1 MAEQIDE
8 NFDLSE
14 LKMVDESGEAQDIV
28 LEQPKEE
35 TPETEEV
42 KGETEVESTPE
53 EKTEVEEP
61 SKEPV
66 SEEEDAEEIT
76 PDSEEK
82 TEEEGEEKEI
92 GKPDELF
99 NQLDSISKELSEGR
113 AETLEDFFEDY
124 KRMRDSQGTQFKD
137 DYIKSAVDY
146 YNKNGSLTPYLEAT
160 SVNYEEM
167 TDEQVMRRNLIN
179 EHPTLSQKAI
189 ERLYNRDIVNKYSLD
204 EDKFDEEEVEL
215 GKELLSA
222 DASKLRNKFVDEQ
235 KNFTAPPK
243 SDSET
248 EVDQNAINEEWAKTV
263 TSHDTTKDILDN
275 KRILVEHNGE
285 KFSYEV
291 EDPKQLEEMTKDN
304 NKFFELFKDGDGNI
318 DFSKWYRVLAYA
330 TDPDVYDSSLISHGQ
345 ELGQEKVVTDLKNPS
360 KPRKASQGYKEPS
373 NPLEGLIGALSRGD
387 SDVKIIR

>member
-14 LKMVDESGEAQDIV
+14 LKVVDESGEAQDIV

-42 KGETEVESTPE
+42 KGETEVENTSE
-53 EKTEVEEP
+53 ENTEVEDT
-61 SKEPV
+61 
-66 SEEEDAEEIT
+66 SEESTSEEDVEEVT
-76 PDSEEK
+76 PDSEE
-82 TEEEGEEKEI
+82 EGEKKI

-99 NQLDSISKELSEGR
+99 NQLDSISKDLSEGR

-167 TDEQVMRRNLIN
+167 SDEQVMRRNLTN
-179 EHPTLSQKAI
+179 DHPTLSQRAI
-189 ERLYNRDIVNKYSLD
+189 ERLYQRDIVDKYSLD

-215 GKELLSA
+215 GKELLKA

-248 EVDQNAINEEWAKTV
+248 EVDQNAINEDWFKTV
-263 TSHDTTKDILDN
+263 TSHETTKDILDN

-285 KFSYEV
+285 KFSYEID
-291 EDPKQLEEMTKDN
+291 DPKQLEEMTKDN
-304 NKFFELFKDGDGNI
+304 NKFFNLFKDGDGNI

-373 NPLEGLIGALSRGD
+373 SPLEGLIGALSRGD

>member
-14 LKMVDESGEAQDIV
+14 LKVVDESGEAQDIV

-42 KGETEVESTPE
+42 KGETEVENTSE
-53 EKTEVEEP
+53 ENTEVESTSEE
-61 SKEPV
+61 ST
-66 SEEEDAEEIT
+66 SEEEVEEVT
-76 PDSEEK
+76 PDSEE
-82 TEEEGEEKEI
+82 EEEDKNI

-99 NQLDSISKELSEGR
+99 NQLDSISKDLSEGR

-124 KRMRDSQGTQFKD
+124 KRMRDSKGTQFKD

-146 YNKNGSLTPYLEAT
+146 YNKNGSLTPFLEAT

-167 TDEQVMRRNLIN
+167 SDEQIMRRNLTN
-179 EHPTLSQKAI
+179 DHPTLSQRAI
-189 ERLYNRDIVNKYSLD
+189 ERLYQRDIVDKYSLD

-215 GKELLSA
+215 GKELLKA

-248 EVDQNAINEEWAKTV
+248 EVDQNAINEEWFKTV
-263 TSHDTTKDILDN
+263 TNHDVTKDIVNN

-291 EDPKQLEEMTKDN
+291 DDPKQLEEMTKDN
-304 NKFFELFKDGDGNI
+304 NKFFNLFKDGDGNI

-360 KPRKASQGYKEPS
+360 KPSKASQGYKEPS
-373 NPLEGLIGALSRGD
+373 SPLEGLIGALSRGD